1 MCQSGCAQHP
11 GHPHVDHGLLLEGG
25 ARHAAW
31 VSPAEGPASRHGGW
45 DSYAGGH
52 VVMRETPVTVVG
64 TLVSDM
70 RPRRVGPDAALVL
83 NFRIACNERR
93 FDKASESWVDGES
106 LYLSVSCWRRLAEN
120 AASLVKGDPVIVRG
134 KLRTREWTTEQGERR
149 SVVELEANSIGPDLA
164 RCTVTVRKQ
173 RREEPLRS
181 ANQDAVAPPAED
193 RSDLLDRTDAPYGVS
208 LSELAEAAG
217 PLVPVPA

>member
-1 MCQSGCAQHP
+1 
-11 GHPHVDHGLLLEGG
+11 
-25 ARHAAW
+25 
-31 VSPAEGPASRHGGW
+31 
-45 DSYAGGH
+45 
-52 VVMRETPVTVVG
+52 MRETPVTVVG

-70 RPRRVGPDAALVL
+70 RPRRVGPDGTLVL
-83 NFRIACNERR
+83 NFRVACNERR

-149 SVVELEANSIGPDLA
+149 SVVELEASAVGPDLA
-164 RCTVTVRKQ
+164 RCAASVRKQ
-173 RREEPLRS
+173 RREEPARAGGEDAS
-181 ANQDAVAPPAED
+181 AAAEGNP
-193 RSDLLDRTDAPYGVS
+193 SDLLDAADPPYEVG
-208 LSELAEAAG
+208 LSELAEAAR

>member
-1 MCQSGCAQHP
+1 
-11 GHPHVDHGLLLEGG
+11 
-25 ARHAAW
+25 
-31 VSPAEGPASRHGGW
+31 
-45 DSYAGGH
+45 
-52 VVMRETPVTVVG
+52 MRETPITVVG

-83 NFRIACNERR
+83 NFRVACNERR
-93 FDKASESWVDGES
+93 FDKASESWMDGES

-164 RCTVTVRKQ
+164 RCAVTVHKQ
-173 RREEPLRS
+173 RREEPSR
-181 ANQDAVAPPAED
+181 AVNQDVVAPTEEPSE
-193 RSDLLDRTDAPYGVS
+193 LLDRTDSPYGTS
-208 LSELAEAAG
+208 LSDLAEAAG

>member
-1 MCQSGCAQHP
+1 
-11 GHPHVDHGLLLEGG
+11 
-25 ARHAAW
+25 
-31 VSPAEGPASRHGGW
+31 
-45 DSYAGGH
+45 
-52 VVMRETPVTVVG
+52 
-64 TLVSDM
+64 M

-83 NFRIACNERR
+83 NFRVACNERR

-173 RREEPLRS
+173 QRQDLSRS
-181 ANQDAVAPPAED
+181 ANQDTVAVPAED
-193 RSDLLDRTDAPYGVS
+193 SSDLLGRTGPPDGVS
-208 LSELAEAAG
+208 LADLAEAAG

>member
-1 MCQSGCAQHP
+1 
-11 GHPHVDHGLLLEGG
+11 
-25 ARHAAW
+25 
-31 VSPAEGPASRHGGW
+31 
-45 DSYAGGH
+45 
-52 VVMRETPVTVVG
+52 MRETPVTVVG

-83 NFRIACNERR
+83 NFRVACNERR
-93 FDKASESWVDGES
+93 FDKSSESWVDGES

-134 KLRTREWTTEQGERR
+134 KLRTREWTTDQGERR

-173 RREEPLRS
+173 RREEASRAAPE
-181 ANQDAVAPPAED
+181 DAVASLGED
-193 RSDLLDRTDAPYGVS
+193 SSALLDEADPPYGVS
-208 LSELAEAAG
+208 LSELAEAAR

>member
-1 MCQSGCAQHP
+1 MAS
-11 GHPHVDHGLLLEGG
+11 
-25 ARHAAW
+25 
-31 VSPAEGPASRHGGW
+31 AEGLASRRGRRDGCT
-45 DSYAGGH
+45 GGH

-70 RPRRVGPDAALVL
+70 RPRRVGPDGTLVL
-83 NFRIACNERR
+83 NFRVACNERR
-93 FDKASESWVDGES
+93 FDKMSESWVDGES

-149 SVVELEANSIGPDLA
+149 SVVELEANAVGPDLA
-164 RCTVTVRKQ
+164 RCAATVRKQ
-173 RREEPLRS
+173 RREEPPRGG
-181 ANQDAVAPPAED
+181 DEDVPASPEED
-193 RSDLLDRTDAPYGVS
+193 PSDLLDSADLPHGVS
-208 LSELAEAAG
+208 LSELAEAAR

>member
-1 MCQSGCAQHP
+1 
-11 GHPHVDHGLLLEGG
+11 
-25 ARHAAW
+25 
-31 VSPAEGPASRHGGW
+31 
-45 DSYAGGH
+45 
-52 VVMRETPVTVVG
+52 MRETPVTVVG

-70 RPRRVGPDAALVL
+70 HPRRVGPDAALVL
-83 NFRIACNERR
+83 NFRVACNERR

-164 RCTVTVRKQ
+164 RCAVTVHKQ
-173 RREEPLRS
+173 RAAEPSRS
-181 ANQDAVAPPAED
+181 VNQDAAAPPPQD
-193 RSDLLDRTDAPYGVS
+193 PSDLLDTTDSTVRGELVRLRGSRRPAGARTR
-208 LSELAEAAG
+208 LSNERGRAAVG
-217 PLVPVPA
+217 RAARPWRRPLRSRPWRSSSTP

>member
-1 MCQSGCAQHP
+1 
-11 GHPHVDHGLLLEGG
+11 
-25 ARHAAW
+25 
-31 VSPAEGPASRHGGW
+31 
-45 DSYAGGH
+45 
-52 VVMRETPVTVVG
+52 MRETPVTVVG

-83 NFRIACNERR
+83 NFRVACNERR

-164 RCTVTVRKQ
+164 RCAVTVRKQ
-173 RREEPLRS
+173 RAAESSRS
-181 ANQDAVAPPAED
+181 VNQDAAASPPQD
-193 RSDLLDRTDAPYGVS
+193 PSDLLDTTDSPYEVS
-208 LSELAEAAG
+208 LSDFAEAAG